1 MEELS
6 AAATGFLWDSGGGEA
21 AAAGRFIGGGTLAGD
36 RRQKE
41 DQARAVT
48 HATRVGEGEGKG
60 KKKCSLVTQ
69 DGTCH
74 LVPVLGGRGK
84 GNLITGQSAAGPHQQ
99 PTDTSLSPSFDLP
112 IQCHLSSS
120 LSAPQTMLKDQSTL
134 NTCC

>member
-60 KKKCSLVTQ
+60 KKKMQPCDTGWDLPLGACFRGQRERQSDNGAVCSRS
-69 DGTCH
+69 
-74 LVPVLGGRGK
+74 P
-84 GNLITGQSAAGPHQQ
+84 SAAHGHQ
-99 PTDTSLSPSFDLP
+99 PLT
-112 IQCHLSSS
+112 II
-120 LSAPQTMLKDQSTL
+120 
-134 NTCC
+134 